1 MSVEPEPSAPR
12 RLFFIATAPARAA
25 LVPLE
30 HGLGARAPFVLLTG
44 DPGTGRSMLAR
55 EALRRRGDRIS
66 PILFPDPAPPPAEL
80 LATLLV
86 LFGGGPP
93 KPGAMAFAL
102 TERLMDTLANVTTA
116 GRVAVALIDDAE
128 RLTDEHYL
136 ELYRITSIAA
146 QRQCPFELMLVGG
159 PKLPDRFDAPHMA
172 LVRQRI
178 SVRSALAR
186 FSPNDTREYLQSRLN
201 AAGVPCTGMF
211 SRKASRDIHQITVGT
226 VRLVEALAAESL
238 RRATRAGSGTVS
250 PEHVRA
256 ADHALRTG
264 RPSEESGAPA
274 LSQVRASAVDM
285 AANTRSVPNVAA
297 PRHAPSQ
304 GTRPMGHSAS
314 PAKPAAPAS
323 MPAAATPVANKPGNA
338 AVPEHV
344 AEPQPQHAR
353 HDKHSRTSRPDKRS
367 QASAAANANPANAA
381 PPVVPAS
388 TAAPLAP
395 TQAST
400 PSSTPSSA
408 PPSTPPS
415 TPPRSSTPARAA
427 AANAIR
433 PASSTPSAT
442 HARPMSTPAHDP
454 GSIGAYP
461 GSDDPRVQEWLARF
475 GGKGVRVGS
484 APPTIYSP
492 QEYADFGSNRMADAD
507 GVVTPARPIRREAAP
522 VATPATPVATPATP
536 ATQVTPAGTHSGA
549 SSSPAIP
556 PDAAQARETAAA
568 PVASARPNSAPAPRR
583 APEPVVE
590 APRVAKIEHHSARK
604 RSVSKQSAPTGRA
617 SDPAPTSPRSA
628 ANNSALVAVVVLA
641 AVVAIGFSQR
651 QMLRGMFSQALTVS
665 TSSKVATTVSAP
677 LPVPQ
682 LPPTPSAPPAQ
693 YAIAVGSYPTRDMA
707 NAECEYLTRLVPVH
721 VRVNAPGSNR
731 NFRLLLG
738 RFDERAEA
746 EMAIKQLQDRGLI
759 PDARVLEIT
768 PVPAAASTM
777 MESLGTSAPDS
788 APALLLEPT
797 ATQARASS
805 PQKPSRAKSS
815 RRR

>member
-1 MSVEPEPSAPR
+1 MSVEPEPGASR

-44 DPGTGRSMLAR
+44 DAGTGRSMLAR

-86 LFGGGPP
+86 PFGGGPP

-128 RLTDEHYL
+128 RLTDEHFL
-136 ELYRITSIAA
+136 ELHRITSIAA
-146 QRQCPFELMLVGG
+146 QRQCPFELLLVGG

-178 SVRSALAR
+178 SVRSALTR

-226 VRLVEALAAESL
+226 VRLIEALAAESL
-238 RRATRAGSGTVS
+238 RRAARAGQATVS

-264 RPSEESGAPA
+264 RPSEESGAPV

-285 AANTRSVPNVAA
+285 AANTRSVPSVAE

-304 GTRPMGHSAS
+304 GTRPMGHSAKPES
-314 PAKPAAPAS
+314 PAKQAAPAP
-323 MPAAATPVANKPGNA
+323 MPAAATPVANKPYNA

-353 HDKHSRTSRPDKRS
+353 HDKRSRTSRPDKRA
-367 QASAAANANPANAA
+367 QANAAANAKPANAA

-400 PSSTPSSA
+400 PSSAPSSA
-408 PPSTPPS
+408 PP
-415 TPPRSSTPARAA
+415 RSSTAARAA

-442 HARPMSTPAHDP
+442 HARPMSMPAHDP

-492 QEYADFGSNRMADAD
+492 QEYSDFGSNRMADAD
-507 GVVTPARPIRREAAP
+507 GVVTPARPIRREATPA
-522 VATPATPVATPATP
+522 ATPATPVATPATP
-536 ATQVTPAGTHSGA
+536 ATQVTPAGTDSGA

-721 VRVNAPGSNR
+721 VRVNAPGGNR

-768 PVPAAASTM
+768 PVPAAASTV
-777 MESLGTSAPDS
+777 MESMGTSAPDS
-788 APALLLEPT
+788 APTLLLEPT